1 MSIRPTSTTRR
12 SGVAGGDRLRRL
24 GLPLA
29 AGALVALGTL
39 AIVGTGD
46 DTTGAANVDLIP
58 TLVAR
63 QTVPAGTD
71 RETLIDRLE
80 VRMLPDEARADG
92 VIESIDDL
100 PDGVL
105 VIDLVP
111 GQQVLATSIA
121 DDVVAAIADDYVAV
135 SVRLDPQRW
144 TGPFSV
150 TGADV
155 DLYDNREESTGLL
168 VKHAR
173 IIDAPDTTELDARSE
188 AVITLAVP
196 ADDVGAVID
205 AAANG
210 RLWAVGS

>member
-1 MSIRPTSTTRR
+1 LHDFHLFQYSER
-12 SGVAGGDRLRRL
+12 
-24 GLPLA
+24 
-29 AGALVALGTL
+29 
-39 AIVGTGD
+39 
-46 DTTGAANVDLIP
+46 DLIGKVHDGRFLAYMAYQAERGKP
-58 TLVAR
+58 LS
-63 QTVPAGTD
+63 
-71 RETLIDRLE
+71 
-80 VRMLPDEARADG
+80 EAFADTPH
-92 VIESIDDL
+92 L

-168 VKHAR
+168 VKNAR
-173 IIDAPDTTELDARSE
+173 IIEAPDTTELDARSE

>member
-39 AIVGTGD
+39 AIVGND
-46 DTTGAANVDLIP
+46 DDATSAATVDLVP

-63 QTVPAGTD
+63 QAVPSGTD
-71 RETLIDRLE
+71 RETLIDQLE

-92 VIESIDDL
+92 VIESLDDL
-100 PDGVL
+100 PDGML
-105 VIDLVP
+105 VNDLVR
-111 GQQVLATSIA
+111 GQQVLTTSIA
-121 DDVVAAIADDYVAV
+121 DDVVAAIDDDYVAV

-155 DLYDNREESTGLL
+155 NLYDNREESTGLL
-168 VKHAR
+168 VEGAR
-173 IIDAPDTTELDARSE
+173 IIDAPDTAELDPRSE
-188 AVITLAVP
+188 SVITLAVP
-196 ADDVGAVID
+196 ADDVSAVID